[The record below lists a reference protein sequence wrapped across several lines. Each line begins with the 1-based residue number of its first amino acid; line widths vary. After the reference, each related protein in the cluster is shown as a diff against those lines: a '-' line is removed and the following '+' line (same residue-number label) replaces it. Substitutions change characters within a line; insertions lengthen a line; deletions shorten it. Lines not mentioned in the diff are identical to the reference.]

1 MDPPRSWVSRRRCR
15 QTCNGVTSA
24 YAMDNLN
31 ELFEQAAVE
40 SKNPPER
47 PDNLTL
53 LKLYSLYKQATEGD
67 VHGNLP
73 DVNDFVGRAKWE
85 AWSALKGTPVE
96 QARQD
101 YIDLVQS
108 LK

>member
-1 MDPPRSWVSRRRCR
+1 MFSMKYALLAKIAAIGLTAMVGLNLGGSDSRAAQPVSAPCPA
-15 QTCNGVTSA
+15 TSHVA
-24 YAMDNLN
+24 DNL
-31 ELFEQAAVE
+31 
-40 SKNPPER
+40 S
-47 PDNLTL
+47 
-53 LKLYSLYKQATEGD
+53 
-67 VHGNLP
+67 

-85 AWSALKGTPVE
+85 AWSALKGTPIE

>member
-1 MDPPRSWVSRRRCR
+1 M
-15 QTCNGVTSA
+15 
-24 YAMDNLN
+24 NLN
-31 ELFEQAAVE
+31 ELFEQATAD
-40 SKNPPER
+40 SRTLPER
-47 PDNLTL
+47 PDNAAL
-53 LKLYSLYKQATEGD
+53 LKLYSLYKQVTEGD

-101 YIDLVQS
+101 YVDLIQS
-108 LK
+108 LKSPD

>member
-1 MDPPRSWVSRRRCR
+1 MD
-15 QTCNGVTSA
+15 
-24 YAMDNLN
+24 LN
-31 ELFEQAAVE
+31 AQFEQAAAD
-40 SKNPPER
+40 SKNLPER
-47 PDNLTL
+47 PDNATL
-53 LKLYSLYKQATEGD
+53 LKLYSLYKQGTEGD

-101 YIDLVQS
+101 YVDLIQS
-108 LK
+108 LKSPD